1 MHKLSM
7 KNNNKAI
14 NREILVDSKDDKKR
28 AYVLIELHPGKEKE
42 FCDLI
47 LSKGLLLDSK
57 VERTDFVHGPFD
69 FILVLY
75 GAMEDIDARILE
87 MRKSP
92 VVRRTETLVCFEM
105 FNWEDVK
112 DHVSKQS

>member
-1 MHKLSM
+1 M
-7 KNNNKAI
+7 
-14 NREILVDSKDDKKR
+14 DSKGDKKR

-69 FILVLY
+69 FVLVLY

-87 MRKSP
+87 MRKS
-92 VVRRTETLVCFEM
+92 L
-105 FNWEDVK
+105 
-112 DHVSKQS
+112 

>member
-1 MHKLSM
+1 M
-7 KNNNKAI
+7 KNNNKAFSAQ
-14 NREILVDSKDDKKR
+14 ILMDSEDDKKR

-42 FCDLI
+42 FCDLV
-47 LSKGLLLDSK
+47 LSKGLLVDSK

-69 FILVLY
+69 FVLILH

-92 VVRRTETLVCFEM
+92 FVRRTETLLCFEM
-105 FNWEDVK
+105 FDWEDVRDVVK
-112 DHVSKQS
+112 NQS